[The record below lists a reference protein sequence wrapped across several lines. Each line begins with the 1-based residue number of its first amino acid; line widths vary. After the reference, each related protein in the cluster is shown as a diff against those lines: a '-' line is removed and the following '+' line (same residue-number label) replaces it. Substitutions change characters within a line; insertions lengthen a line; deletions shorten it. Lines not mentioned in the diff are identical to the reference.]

1 MKELENFLIE
11 AKKQTYANANVKRVT
26 SSRLNS
32 VDYEYKNDN
41 MLYHDTYF
49 GTTNFIGEEVVYQDN
64 KVLWAMNYH
73 GITIDDSLSES
84 AMDNALR
91 PALMLVGEDDIIP
104 VRGPKEFING
114 EYKYTFEV
122 EGDLDNFQGIE
133 TIYKNNTKIYE
144 LRCSGGLIK

>member
-11 AKKQTYANANVKRVT
+11 AKKQTYANASVEHT
-26 SSRLNS
+26 ASSRLNS

-73 GITIDDSLSES
+73 GITIDDSLLES

-104 VRGPKEFING
+104 VRGPKEFVNG
-114 EYKYTFEV
+114 AYKYNFKV
-122 EGDLDNFQGIE
+122 EGDLDNFEGIE